1 MVNAIQGFTGQNI
14 SQLSVSAV
22 QNISTRISDI
32 QRYAPGV
39 SMGQLA
45 DMGGAMRRMLAN
57 NGIRGYAGLG
67 AGVLGVEVAGMLIP
81 GNTSYGM
88 TP

>member
-1 MVNAIQGFTGQNI
+1 
-14 SQLSVSAV
+14 
-22 QNISTRISDI
+22 
-32 QRYAPGV
+32 
-39 SMGQLA
+39 MGQLA

>member
-1 MVNAIQGFTGQNI
+1 
-14 SQLSVSAV
+14 
-22 QNISTRISDI
+22 
-32 QRYAPGV
+32 
-39 SMGQLA
+39 MGQLA
-45 DMGGAMRRMLAN
+45 DMGGAMRRMLSN
-57 NGIRGYAGLG
+57 KGIRGYAGLA